1 MEPRLVRCRSAVS
14 AFLGLLLLCPTPS
27 AASSATHVAPAPGPF
42 AVAVVSSDDPAL
54 AEPVPRDQPL
64 TADEVLAMTRRAVA
78 LAGGMEA
85 FVCANARLVVIKPN
99 VVVAAAPGTGM
110 TTDPQVVRAVAVL
123 VHEAA
128 PAARLLIAEGPG
140 GWVSPGHGANT
151 GSLMGWFADVL
162 GVNRDGFEVGG
173 YRAVAAELRAR
184 GLQIDCLDLNFDD
197 AVSVPVPGGGLA
209 MPHYEVAATIMAA
222 DAWINCPV
230 MKSHGSKITCCL
242 KNAIGILPGN
252 LYGFS
257 KDRGTDNHPG
267 IVHTPSRIDELLVDL
282 WAVSRV
288 DLNVVDGIV
297 GREGG
302 AFDGGTAVRTN
313 LVLAGRDPVATD
325 LVAAQLMGFNPDDME
340 PAELARRCGMGPGSI
355 RGVTVCGGRVER
367 LRHRYRKAGGA
378 YGSGSSWAQQAVYGM
393 GPRYWTFLGPLP
405 AGHRFSDAELAALA
419 PAPGVAGW
427 SPPIFFGHD
436 VIDPSAALGNPQDCT
451 VYAATR
457 FTMPETAQT
466 RLWVSSQED
475 LTIWIDGRQ
484 VYQFAGRR
492 THRLGADRVP
502 LQVDAGAHRLLVR
515 ATQGRGDIPF
525 SLNLCEPVD
534 DEAYA
539 GNRYPGL
546 LYWNGD

>member
-1 MEPRLVRCRSAVS
+1 
-14 AFLGLLLLCPTPS
+14 
-27 AASSATHVAPAPGPF
+27 
-42 AVAVVSSDDPAL
+42 VSSDDPAL
-54 AEPVPRDQPL
+54 AQPVPRDQPL
-64 TADEVLAMTRRAVA
+64 AADQVLAMTRQAVA
-78 LAGGMEA
+78 LAGGMAA
-85 FVCANARLVVIKPN
+85 FVPATARLVVIKPN
-99 VVVAAAPGTGM
+99 IVVAAASGTGM
-110 TTDPQVVRAVAVL
+110 TTDPQVVRAVALL
-123 VHEAA
+123 VHEVA
-128 PAARLLIAEGPG
+128 PAARLLIAEGAG
-140 GWVSPGHGANT
+140 GWVSPGRGAST
-151 GSLMGWFADVL
+151 GSWMGWFADAL

-173 YRAVAAELRAR
+173 YRAVAAELRGR
-184 GLQIDCLDLNFDD
+184 GLQIDCLDLNFDST
-197 AVSVPVPGGGLA
+197 VSLPVPGGGLA
-209 MPHYEVAATIMAA
+209 MPRYDVAATVMAA

-230 MKSHGSKITCCL
+230 MKAHGTKITCCM
-242 KNAIGILPGN
+242 KNCIGLLPGN

-257 KDRGTDNHPG
+257 KDRGTENHGG
-267 IVHTPSRIDELLVDL
+267 IAHTPGKIDELLVDL
-282 WAVSRV
+282 WAVSGV

-302 AFDGGTAVRTN
+302 AFEGGTAVRTN

-340 PAELARRCGMGPGSI
+340 FAELARRCGLGPGSI
-355 RGVTVCGGRVER
+355 RQVTVCGGRVES

-378 YGSGSSWAQQAVYGM
+378 YGSGSGWAQQAVYGM
-393 GPRYWTFLGPLP
+393 GPRYWTLLGPLP
-405 AGHRFSDAELAALA
+405 AGHRFSDAELATLA

-427 SPPIFFGHD
+427 SPPVFFGHD
-436 VIDPSAALGNPQDCT
+436 VLDPSAALGNPQDCT

-466 RLWVSSQED
+466 RLWVGSQED
-475 LTIWIDGRQ
+475 LTVWIDGRE
-484 VYQFAGRR
+484 VYQFVGRR

-502 LQVDAGAHRLLVR
+502 LRVEAGVHRLLVR
-515 ATQGRGDIPF
+515 AGQGRGDIPF